1 MKRIPALLLAFA
13 WLLLCIPASAEGN
26 IMKFDT
32 TVGRVFEG
40 ETLQTVLIREGAPA
54 EGEVTYEASNRK
66 VAEVDSRG
74 VVTGLNKGQ
83 TTITASVKTEKK
95 TFRAQLTDTGRQ
107 LDRFGKGDV
116 PVRIEMILA
125 VFVKTP
131 AVDQPEADGLYHGV
145 GKPVGL
151 PHIGETRPRRERCG
165 SKET

>member
-26 IMKFDT
+26 VMKFDT
-32 TVGRVFEG
+32 TVSRVFEG

-83 TTITASVKTEKK
+83 TTITASGFAKHRCSRVAISSSE
-95 TFRAQLTDTGRQ
+95 L
-107 LDRFGKGDV
+107 V
-116 PVRIEMILA
+116 
-125 VFVKTP
+125 
-131 AVDQPEADGLYHGV
+131 
-145 GKPVGL
+145 
-151 PHIGETRPRRERCG
+151 RREYVPGRSVSTKCFP
-165 SKET
+165 

>member
-26 IMKFDT
+26 VMKFDT
-32 TVGRVFEG
+32 TVSRVFEG

-83 TTITASVKTEKK
+83 TTITASGFAKHRCS
-95 TFRAQLTDTGRQ
+95 RAAISSSEL
-107 LDRFGKGDV
+107 V
-116 PVRIEMILA
+116 
-125 VFVKTP
+125 
-131 AVDQPEADGLYHGV
+131 
-145 GKPVGL
+145 
-151 PHIGETRPRRERCG
+151 RREYVPGRSVMQKCFP
-165 SKET
+165 